1 MFFRSKV
8 ENNMDPTNTQ
18 KVQVRVLGIHS
29 SDKQDIPSKILPWAE
44 PTLPITSGKVDGGYG
59 NFDVPDIGDWVWV
72 FFEENDTFKQHPY
85 YFGTIRGDNDKDI
98 DYKQTLNHVNKDRWN
113 NKKIIDKDHTEWKN
127 GKGTVKVDIQESG
140 DINLKMDNKK
150 GEVNLH
156 IDTDGNFTIDVTKI
170 PSKASFTI
178 NSTKDITLHSD
189 KTGKVHVG
197 NSPSTDIVNWEGLEN
212 YFKVL
217 EKWLDTHIHVL
228 PNGVPVAPHS
238 APFSSIGTPLHL
250 ACHSPKIKISNFSDI

>member
-8 ENNMDPTNTQ
+8 ENNIDPTNTQ

-29 SDKQDIPSKILPWAE
+29 SDEQNVPSKVLPWAE

-85 YFGTIRGDNDKDI
+85 YFGTIRGDNDKDS
-98 DYKQTLNHVNKDRWN
+98 DYKQSENHVNKDRWE

-127 GKGTVKVDIQESG
+127 GKGTVKVDIKESG

-170 PSKASFTI
+170 PSQASFT
-178 NSTKDITLHSD
+178 
-189 KTGKVHVG
+189 
-197 NSPSTDIVNWEGLEN
+197 VNLEM
-212 YFKVL
+212 YLKML
-217 EKWLDTHIHVL
+217 QTWLDTHIHLL
-228 PNGVPVAPHS
+228 PNGIPVSPH
-238 APFSSIGTPLHL
+238 AVPFSPIGTPLHL
-250 ACHSPKIKISNFSDI
+250 ACHSPKIQISNFADI